1 MYQMTERKM
10 SEAYSDIT
18 STIEP
23 VVKIG
28 TSGFVLCLGASISGI
43 EYFEST
49 YPEEWKLIYEKQRY
63 AIYDSSALW
72 ALARSGISR
81 WSEIA
86 SGDGRVLKHAS
97 QYGITYGA
105 TASRLHKFKRYVI
118 TAARPDRELTDLE
131 LEVISSVLDE
141 IIASVEVNKNK
152 LTDIEISTLRRI
164 AAGDSASEIAASD
177 GVKLVAVKKRS
188 GTIRK
193 KLAAKNITHAVRI
206 ATLRNI
212 I

>member
-1 MYQMTERKM
+1 MYQMTERKID
-10 SEAYSDIT
+10 EAYSDLNNI
-18 STIEP
+18 IEP
-23 VVKIG
+23 IVKIS

-43 EYFEST
+43 DHFEST
-49 YPEEWKLIYEKQRY
+49 YPEEWKVIYEKQRY

-72 ALARSGISR
+72 AIARSGIAR

-86 SGDGRVLKHAS
+86 SSDGRVLKHAS
-97 QYGITYGA
+97 QFGISYGA

-118 TAARPDRELTDLE
+118 TTARPDREFTDLE
-131 LEVISSVLDE
+131 LETISGVLDE
-141 IIASVEVNKNK
+141 IIASVEIHKNR
-152 LTDIEISTLRRI
+152 LTDVEISTLRRI
-164 AAGDSASEIAASD
+164 AAGDSASEIAATD
-177 GVKLVAVKKRS
+177 GVKPVAVKKRS
-188 GTIRK
+188 ATIRK